1 MTKITAGLGTLLTL
15 ALLSSAGCAV
25 TAAEPTK
32 ADGSTTVASAQ
43 ATAIEPAAACAAQ
56 AQAMSLKQQAGQ
68 LVMVG
73 VSGSL
78 DAAERKA
85 ITASKAG
92 SVILMGNNYGGVK
105 RVAKLTASIQKLGG
119 GQILIATDQ
128 EGGLVQRL
136 RGAGFVNLPSAAQ
149 QAKLSDA
156 ALTAKVTTLGK
167 SMASAGVL
175 LDLAPV
181 ADVVPASNRAANR
194 PVSRL
199 GRGYGSDPGVV
210 SAKVAAFRAG
220 LKTAGVAA
228 AVKHFPG
235 LGAVKGNTDFVAKV
249 KDTTTTADSALLQ
262 PFRDAAADGVDA
274 VMISSAI
281 YTRIDAKNPAL
292 FSAKVIG
299 LLRGWGY
306 DGVVISDDLGVAVAV
321 AKVPAKQ
328 RAYRFVLAG
337 GDIAITVNP
346 RLATAFTSGVVAKAK
361 TNPAFAAKVTAA
373 AARVLRLK
381 QSLGLV
387 ECS

>member
-1 MTKITAGLGTLLTL
+1 MTKITVGLGTLLTL

-43 ATAIEPAAACAAQ
+43 ATASEPAAACAAQ

-105 RVAKLTASIQKLGG
+105 QVAKLTASIQKLGG
-119 GQILIATDQ
+119 GQLLIATDQ

-149 QAKLSDA
+149 QAKLTDA
-156 ALTAKVTTLGK
+156 ALTAKLTTLGK

-194 PVSRL
+194 PVARL
-199 GRGYGSDPGVV
+199 GRGYGSDPG
-210 SAKVAAFRAG
+210 
-220 LKTAGVAA
+220 
-228 AVKHFPG
+228 
-235 LGAVKGNTDFVAKV
+235 
-249 KDTTTTADSALLQ
+249 
-262 PFRDAAADGVDA
+262 
-274 VMISSAI
+274 
-281 YTRIDAKNPAL
+281 
-292 FSAKVIG
+292 
-299 LLRGWGY
+299 
-306 DGVVISDDLGVAVAV
+306 
-321 AKVPAKQ
+321 
-328 RAYRFVLAG
+328 
-337 GDIAITVNP
+337 
-346 RLATAFTSGVVAKAK
+346 
-361 TNPAFAAKVTAA
+361 
-373 AARVLRLK
+373 
-381 QSLGLV
+381 
-387 ECS
+387 